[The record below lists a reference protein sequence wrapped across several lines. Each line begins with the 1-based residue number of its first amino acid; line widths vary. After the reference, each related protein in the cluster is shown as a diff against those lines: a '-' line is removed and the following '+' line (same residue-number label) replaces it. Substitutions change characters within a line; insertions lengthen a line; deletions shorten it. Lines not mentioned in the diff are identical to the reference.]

1 MSDWIYFYTSKKW
14 IKWSIEWLSIDHLVE
29 VKGGVCFHTDK
40 KGKVPRISPPQ
51 RILCGLP
58 PLREKL
64 FFIWL
69 FNPLS
74 RVGFPLRW
82 FVFPR
87 FHLGLFKIRPAA
99 AGLLILSHSYNFW
112 FSRIRSAI
120 ADPTMHSHGWSPW
133 MWIRIF
139 RPRPPPGRIEQVTF
153 FVSRGLKR
161 KRGADFLCATTI
173 LHFHVPSPFHQKSLI
188 LRSHSL

>member
-1 MSDWIYFYTSKKW
+1 MVFYQSFCEK
-14 IKWSIEWLSIDHLVE
+14 
-29 VKGGVCFHTDK
+29 VKEGVCFHTDK
-40 KGKVPRISPPQ
+40 KGKVPRINPPQ

-64 FFIWL
+64 FSIWL

-87 FHLGLFKIRPAA
+87 FTCRRQVNLGLFKIRPAA
-99 AGLLILSHSYNFW
+99 AGLLIISYSYNFW
-112 FSRIRSAI
+112 FSSTRSAI

-139 RPRPPPGRIEQVTF
+139 RPRPPPGRIEQVMYF
-153 FVSRGLKR
+153 LFYANRKVKGLLVFY
-161 KRGADFLCATTI
+161 ASLQFYI
-173 LHFHVPSPFHQKSLI
+173 SPCHPLSIKNP
-188 LRSHSL
+188 